1 MNKYKVKQDPQYWVN
16 KEGAYKA
23 TREIVEKELNLS
35 GQKLEDYMTINF
47 GNAWEHYDV
56 LNNDMV
62 EVEQMS
68 SFMKMVLKDYTAQL

>member
-1 MNKYKVKQDPQYWVN
+1 
-16 KEGAYKA
+16 
-23 TREIVEKELNLS
+23 
-35 GQKLEDYMTINF
+35 MTINF

-68 SFMKMVLKDYTAQL
+68 SFMKMVLKDYTA